1 MTFFRRIL
9 VGIELTPRTQEVT
22 PGSVTAFAQARRA
35 AQESGG
41 DLTLVHSTWHQ
52 GEGRPLTA
60 DGEAALMALREEA
73 AAVGINARL
82 EVTEVRPWLAMMHAV
97 LRGEA
102 DLVVVGKRDRESSEG
117 EGRRLGSVATKLVR
131 KCPAP
136 VWVVKPAHD
145 LAHKLVLVAT
155 DHTPVAERALE
166 LGAFVAKR
174 RGAALHVVH
183 AYRVPRELR
192 AELNEL
198 PSEELAER
206 MDLLKSDVQARL
218 DACLAQLDL
227 PEPAVTHL
235 SRKTP
240 AEAIKETV
248 EHLQPDLLVM
258 GSLSRGGRAGVMVG
272 ETAERLLDRLD
283 CSMLTIKPDD
293 FESPVPRD

>member
-1 MTFFRRIL
+1 
-9 VGIELTPRTQEVT
+9 
-22 PGSVTAFAQARRA
+22 
-35 AQESGG
+35 
-41 DLTLVHSTWHQ
+41 
-52 GEGRPLTA
+52 
-60 DGEAALMALREEA
+60 
-73 AAVGINARL
+73 
-82 EVTEVRPWLAMMHAV
+82 
-97 LRGEA
+97 
-102 DLVVVGKRDRESSEG
+102 
-117 EGRRLGSVATKLVR
+117 
-131 KCPAP
+131 
-136 VWVVKPAHD
+136 
-145 LAHKLVLVAT
+145 
-155 DHTPVAERALE
+155 
-166 LGAFVAKR
+166 
-174 RGAALHVVH
+174 VH